1 MCILMFVKVPLKTHA
16 LSFYNP
22 ELTIELFYLSVLT
35 IHLTDTFTQFL
46 LQIIVF
52 MVHFSE
58 LIDHFGVLC
67 FLFL

>member
-1 MCILMFVKVPLKTHA
+1 MSILMFVKVSLKAHA
-16 LSFYNP
+16 LSFDNP
-22 ELTIELFYLSVLT
+22 ELTIELFNLSILS

-52 MVHFSE
+52 MIQFSE

-67 FLFL
+67 FLFF